1 MQIFR
6 ERAQEHL
13 SRGNVEQ
20 KPDTGLS
27 EKLTGNWDARRDI
40 VGFRL

>member
-1 MQIFR
+1 MQVFR
-6 ERAQEHL
+6 ERAQEHF

-27 EKLTGNWDARRDI
+27 EKLTGNWDAQREA